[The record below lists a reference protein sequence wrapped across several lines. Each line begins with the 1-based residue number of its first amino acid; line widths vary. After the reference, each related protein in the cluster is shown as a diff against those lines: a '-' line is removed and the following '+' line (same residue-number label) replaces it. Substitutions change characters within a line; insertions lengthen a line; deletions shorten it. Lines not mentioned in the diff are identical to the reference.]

1 MELLAVIVIIGILA
15 VSSVVAYTKYI
26 DKARNE
32 KEFQNENTIIS
43 ATKLF
48 LQANKDYMP
57 KIIGESRIIKVSLL
71 KNNNYLKEDIV
82 NKKGESCMEY
92 SYVYVYK
99 NDYNSYTYKPYIY
112 CGSETP
118 NNTTTLDSP
127 VITDFNFSNS
137 SKVKKASFSMK
148 IKGSNSDSTIKIDSY
163 NYTIYVKKTGET
175 KYTEYYS
182 SGSISGKKQT
192 TINVGPIYLK
202 DYIDITGY
210 TSVKV
215 KIFVRNN
222 LGKTAEVTKS
232 TGDNGFIDT
241 TAPNSEC
248 NDITGQATSESDWIN
263 KGSGRSRVITIKCN
277 DGDGSGCIRDEFIKS
292 WPSENEKSVKTS
304 SIEIEDNTGNKT
316 TCPVLVNVDTIAPT
330 IKITA
335 ISKKSKSSLL
345 TERTATDGEAI
356 TINPTDFKGTN
367 NTNGWINKSMA
378 EEGIQF
384 TVTTEDDMYL
394 YNYTWE
400 TSDTDSS
407 SKQFNK
413 VDSKNEQFTIFL
425 NKEGRRYGR
434 LTVYDRA
441 GNATVINVYAN
452 IDYGPKN
459 LKLTMTHSYD
469 SSKPQGSKATVYS
482 NNTWIA
488 TNVYMTDART
498 VPYVGPTADSISGIA
513 KYQISSDNKKWE
525 DYNYDSDQELYRI
538 RTNGTST
545 RYIKAIDNAGNTASI
560 TKTIKI
566 DKEGPKNLTLTMTH
580 SYDSSKPQGSKAT
593 VYSNGT
599 KTSNNVYMTDARYY
613 PFVGP
618 SAESL
623 CGIKSYEISDDNK
636 IWTIYKYDSSKELYR
651 LTTNGTHYRYIKAT
665 DNLNREITITKK
677 IVISKCSASNPFGC
691 DKYGACRKNGKETGS
706 TTTFDCPPYTSICT
720 NTHGS
725 TDPWWTGTIKHY
737 KGDSY
742 DVVYPVKDSNGNNI
756 TNGNWIQVCATGGDL
771 YNDPVDHSYL
781 TNYWNN
787 NKVTVDGKTC
797 YKLWVH
803 KKCIE
808 KNGATCSTSEC
819 PG

>member
-1 MELLAVIVIIGILA
+1 M
-15 VSSVVAYTKYI
+15 
-26 DKARNE
+26 
-32 KEFQNENTIIS
+32 
-43 ATKLF
+43 
-48 LQANKDYMP
+48 
-57 KIIGESRIIKVSLL
+57 
-71 KNNNYLKEDIV
+71 
-82 NKKGESCMEY
+82 
-92 SYVYVYK
+92 
-99 NDYNSYTYKPYIY
+99 
-112 CGSETP
+112 
-118 NNTTTLDSP
+118 
-127 VITDFNFSNS
+127 
-137 SKVKKASFSMK
+137 
-148 IKGSNSDSTIKIDSY
+148 
-163 NYTIYVKKTGET
+163 
-175 KYTEYYS
+175 
-182 SGSISGKKQT
+182 
-192 TINVGPIYLK
+192 
-202 DYIDITGY
+202 
-210 TSVKV
+210 
-215 KIFVRNN
+215 
-222 LGKTAEVTKS
+222 
-232 TGDNGFIDT
+232 
-241 TAPNSEC
+241 
-248 NDITGQATSESDWIN
+248 
-263 KGSGRSRVITIKCN
+263 
-277 DGDGSGCIRDEFIKS
+277 
-292 WPSENEKSVKTS
+292 
-304 SIEIEDNTGNKT
+304 
-316 TCPVLVNVDTIAPT
+316 VNVDTIAPT

-356 TINPTDFKGTN
+356 TINSTDFKGTN

-378 EEGIQF
+378 EEGVQF
-384 TVTTEDDMYL
+384 TVTAEDDMYL

-413 VDSKNEQFTIFL
+413 VDSKSEQFTIFL